1 MADDLHDIT
10 KQYIQRYLKYVY
22 GIDVPLDRFNQ
33 VVEELFPD
41 CEYEIPNVVLLD
53 APKGR

>member
-41 CEYEIPNVVLLD
+41 CEYEIPNVVLLN